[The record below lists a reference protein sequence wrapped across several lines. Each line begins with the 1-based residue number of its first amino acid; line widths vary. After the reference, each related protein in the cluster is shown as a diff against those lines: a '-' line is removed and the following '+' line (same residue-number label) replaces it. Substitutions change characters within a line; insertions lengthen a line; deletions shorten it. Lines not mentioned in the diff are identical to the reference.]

1 MVIETTSAKETFEA
15 GYRLAQSVHPGQ
27 IYCLNGD
34 LGVGKTVFTQGFAKG
49 LGIEEPINSPTFTIV
64 QEYHEGRLPLY
75 HFDVY
80 RIADVSEMDEIGYEE
95 YFFSDGVCLIEWGT
109 LIEELLPDSTITITI
124 EKDLQKGFDYRKITI
139 SNGEKQLESSAVTAS
154 VAILT
159 DDVLTAEYTVNYK
172 KTHSQT
178 LLPMID
184 EICKMTETEPESF
197 DLIAV
202 SQGPGSFTGLRIGA
216 ATGKGIALALDKKMV
231 AVPTLKAMAYN
242 VSETDYLICPVM
254 DARRQHL
261 YTALYRLDK
270 DGKPQEVLAQSL
282 LSYEELI
289 KLLNE
294 KNEPVLF
301 IGDGVVPAK
310 QAFEEGLTCAY
321 KIAPAHI
328 CTQRAGS
335 VALAAKDMAEAGEV
349 ILSDAFHPEYLRPSQ
364 AERELKR
371 GTVSNS

>member
-1 MVIETTSAKETFEA
+1 MRI
-15 GYRLAQSVHPGQ
+15 LA
-27 IYCLNGD
+27 I
-34 LGVGKTVFTQGFAKG
+34 
-49 LGIEEPINSPTFTIV
+49 
-64 QEYHEGRLPLY
+64 
-75 HFDVY
+75 
-80 RIADVSEMDEIGYEE
+80 
-95 YFFSDGVCLIEWGT
+95 
-109 LIEELLPDSTITITI
+109 
-124 EKDLQKGFDYRKITI
+124 
-139 SNGEKQLESSAVTAS
+139 ESSAVTAS

-242 VSETDYLICPVM
+242 VSETDCLICPVM

-301 IGDGVVPAK
+301 IGNHRSYFDILLTYSRCRRLTGYVAK
-310 QAFEEGLTCAY
+310 KEMEKIPLLSTWMKNLYCLFLDRDNMREGLKTILQAIDYVKNGISICIFPEGTRNNGEELSMLPFRDGAL
-321 KIAPAHI
+321 KIAEKTGCAIIPISMNNTADIFEAHFP
-328 CTQRAGS
+328 R
-335 VALAAKDMAEAGEV
+335 VKKVHVV
-349 ILSDAFHPEYLRPSQ
+349 IEYGKPIYPK
-364 AERELKR
+364 ELDKETR
-371 GTVSNS
+371 KHLGIYCHDLIQDTIKKNASLV